1 MAKFRAFCKSL
12 VNLGLPVLKVAMAA
26 MRESFAERQREVPV
40 PRTTLGTNLPE
51 NLQKDVGDML
61 NSPVTQHDV
70 DMLRVEHRNSLMA
83 MEQRMNQKF
92 VMVIAQQRK
101 QIQQLVTQQQQ
112 QMQDIRKMFI
122 VESQHLGLSSPKKHL
137 PSDSPSPSLIQNGDA
152 AADPVANVDA
162 EIKKGTNPEPD
173 ADIAVTEP
181 QVPQQLS
188 SHHNSGLSA
197 DYLSANSDSK
207 IKENAHPEPDADIGV
222 AEPQVLDDSKS
233 EEFLITTRIEGS
245 DHAKTTA
252 NHSNKM

>member
-1 MAKFRAFCKSL
+1 
-12 VNLGLPVLKVAMAA
+12 MAA

-51 NLQKDVGDML
+51 NLQEDVGDML

-181 QVPQQLS
+181 QVTQQLS
-188 SHHNSGLSA
+188 SDHNSDPSA
-197 DYLSANSDSK
+197 GIKERTDSESDSSDMNLHVDS
-207 IKENAHPEPDADIGV
+207 ELA
-222 AEPQVLDDSKS
+222 DDSKL
-233 EEFLITTRIEGS
+233 EEFLTTMMEELDRVE
-245 DHAKTTA
+245 TTA
-252 NHSNKM
+252 DCSNNTSSAQKNFTTSSANFFEVARQATKTCFD